1 MPFAV
6 LGSIW
11 EVRTELLG
19 PSHYWAHIEVSTHM
33 SQVPATHLAHIT
45 CLLVIFAVRFAFA
58 TCLVILTA
66 YLIVLPARSL

>member
-19 PSHYWAHIEVSTHM
+19 PSHIEVSTHM

-45 CLLVIFAVRFAFA
+45 CLLVVFAVRFAFA

-66 YLIVLPARSL
+66 YLIVLLASSL

>member
-11 EVRTELLG
+11 EVKTELLG

-33 SQVPATHLAHIT
+33 PQVPATHLAHIT
-45 CLLVIFAVRFAFA
+45 CLLVVFAARFAFA

-66 YLIVLPARSL
+66 YLIVLPDRSL